1 MKMWGMGLIA
11 LIMAGGAQALQVVPA
26 PPPPPPMLEWIAP
39 DAENTL
45 VIETEF
51 GSVIIELRPE
61 MAPKGVE
68 RVKTLARQGF
78 YDGLLF
84 HRVIEGFVAQTGN
97 PDNKDGGKSK
107 LPNLP
112 LEAVF
117 RVDTIDAQVAK
128 RPGLTEGLI
137 GATQVI
143 VANPLPGQ
151 EGKPTRAWGTFCKG
165 VVGMGHDDANDTA
178 NSELF
183 IMLGDVPRLDKD
195 YTVIGRVIY
204 DGADLAKLLPK
215 GEPPLQ
221 PASMRRVRVMA
232 DMPLDEQP
240 KIEIANTKH
249 ARFKEWLNWERS
261 YYRHGWLESYSICKT
276 IVPTRTVP

>member
-1 MKMWGMGLIA
+1 MKMWGMGLAA
-11 LIMAGGAQALQVVPA
+11 LMMADAAQALSVIPG
-26 PPPPPPMLEWIAP
+26 PPPPPPMLKWIEP
-39 DAENTL
+39 NAENTL
-45 VIETEF
+45 VIETEL

-97 PDNKDGGKSK
+97 PNNKDGGKSK

-117 RVDTIDAQVAK
+117 RVDTIDVQVAK
-128 RPGLTEGLI
+128 RPGVTEGLI
-137 GATQVI
+137 GSTPVI
-143 VANPLPGQ
+143 VTDPLPGQ

-165 VVGMGHDDANDTA
+165 VVGMGHDDADDTA

-195 YTVIGRVIY
+195 YTVIGRVI
-204 DGADLAKLLPK
+204 DWPDLDKLLPK
-215 GEPPLQ
+215 GEPPIQ
-221 PASMRRVRVMA
+221 PASMRKVRIMA

-240 KIEIANTKH
+240 KIKITNTKDET
-249 ARFKEWLNWERS
+249 FKVRLQWERNN
-261 YYRHGWLESYSICKT
+261 YRHSRFEVYSVCST
-276 IVPTRTVP
+276 QVPAGIVP